1 MAYVKSLTLLRFKEE
16 SVIKMHTRGKHH
28 SSVAIRYFWNAVIFF
43 HVIAHSE
50 ALYIFYRE
58 DETLC
63 NLFEMTDMFTNP
75 YVGDASRH

>member
-1 MAYVKSLTLLRFKEE
+1 MACVKSLTVLRFKEE

-28 SSVAIRYFWNAVIFF
+28 LSAAIRYFWNAVILF
-43 HVIAHSE
+43 HVNAHSE

-63 NLFEMTDMFTNP
+63 NLFEMTDVFTNP
-75 YVGDASRH
+75 YVGDTSCH